1 MFRVR
6 PYKGM
11 NAGIHRGYSLSL
23 PVNWAVGGTMR
34 LVVIGGGHAGIEAAH
49 IAARMGVSTTLLTM
63 NLDQI
68 GQMSCNPSIGGVG
81 KGHMVREVDALGG
94 AMGRL
99 TDATG
104 IHFRILNES
113 RGVAVRGPRAQADRV
128 KYRIAARQ
136 LLESTAHLQLCQGIA
151 AGLRWKNGTRGL
163 EGVELLD
170 GSFLP
175 CDAVVLT
182 AGTFLNGCI
191 LIGDRR
197 IEAGRSAEPSSR
209 HLADQLRSLGLRWR
223 RLKTGTSPRIAK
235 GSIDF
240 RKLQTQP
247 GDVPPRPF
255 SFFSKG
261 IPQPQ
266 VCCHIA
272 STTPETETIIRE
284 NLHRSSM
291 YGGHIQGVGPRY
303 CPSIEDKFVKFP
315 DKERHQIFVEPDSLE
330 TDEIY
335 LAGLSTSMPVDVQVR
350 MVRSMAGFEQ
360 AEILRPGYAIE
371 YDSFDPLQLRQDL
384 SVEGLEGIWFA
395 GQINGTT
402 GYEEAAGQG
411 LMAGVNAARYLLG
424 RSPVTLAR
432 DQAYIGVMIDDL
444 VTKGTDEP
452 YRMLTARA
460 EHRLAL
466 ACDLADARLLD
477 VSREIQALTPSELE
491 QIEAKLERR
500 ERLRAQSDE
509 AWVTPTSPLGPL
521 VMEAGL
527 TLASG
532 LSLTE
537 LLKRQQITP
546 LIADKALASLPD
558 WGKEQP
564 GWDPQWERDLL
575 LFEIRYS
582 GYREREA
589 RLLDGQRAWDHV
601 RIPDGFRIEEIPGL
615 SNEVK
620 EKLKRHS
627 PETLGQA
634 SRIPGI
640 THAAVTLLH
649 MLIERERIA

>member
-1 MFRVR
+1 MQ
-6 PYKGM
+6 
-11 NAGIHRGYSLSL
+11 
-23 PVNWAVGGTMR
+23 
-34 LVVIGGGHAGIEAAH
+34 LVVIGGGHAGIEAAQ
-49 IAARMGVSTTLLTM
+49 IASRMGISTTLLTM

-81 KGHMVREVDALGG
+81 KGHMVRELDALGG

-99 TDATG
+99 TDASG

-128 KYRIAARQ
+128 KYRIEARR
-136 LLESTAHLQLCQGIA
+136 LLEASPGLKLRQGTAA
-151 AGLRWKNGTRGL
+151 ALRWSSGTRCL

-175 CDAVVLT
+175 CRAVVIT

-197 IEAGRSAEPSSR
+197 IEAGRSGEPASR
-209 HLADQLRSLGLRWR
+209 HLGDQLRGLGLRWR

-235 GSIDF
+235 GTIDF
-240 RKLQTQP
+240 SRLLAQP
-247 GDVPPRPF
+247 GDERPRPF
-255 SFFSKG
+255 SFFSRS
-261 IPQPQ
+261 IPLPQ
-266 VCCHIA
+266 VCCHIV
-272 STTPETETIIRE
+272 STTPETEIIIRT
-284 NLHRSSM
+284 NLQRSSM

-315 DKERHQIFVEPDSLE
+315 DKASHQIFVEPDSLE

-335 LAGLSTSMPVDVQVR
+335 LAGLSTSMPVEVQLK
-350 MVRSMAGFEQ
+350 MVQSLPGFER

-371 YDSFDPLQLRQDL
+371 YDSFDPLQLSQDL
-384 SVEGLEGIWFA
+384 SVAGLDGVWFA

-411 LMAGVNAARYLLG
+411 LVAGINAVRWLRNQPPIILE
-424 RSPVTLAR
+424 R

-460 EHRLAL
+460 EHRLGL
-466 ACDLADARLLD
+466 ACDLADVRLLGIAK
-477 VSREIQALTPSELE
+477 EIKALAAGEIRL
-491 QIEAKLERR
+491 IENKMERR
-500 ERLRAQSDE
+500 ELLRRQCDATR
-509 AWVTPTSPLGPL
+509 VTQTSPLGEL
-521 VMEAGL
+521 AREAGL
-527 TLASG
+527 SLASG
-532 LSLTE
+532 LSLSE
-537 LLKRQQITP
+537 LLKRQQFTDP
-546 LIADKALASLPD
+546 LTDRALASLPV
-558 WGKEQP
+558 WEGAQP
-564 GWDPQWERDLL
+564 GWDPAWERDLL
-575 LFEIRYS
+575 LFDIRYS

-589 RLLDGQRAWDHV
+589 RLLEGQRSWDRV
-601 RIPDGFRIEEIPGL
+601 RIPADFLVEHLPGL
-615 SNEVK
+615 SHEVK
-620 EKLKRHS
+620 EKLRRHR

-634 SRIPGI
+634 SRIPGV

-649 MLIERERIA
+649 MLIEKGHT

>member
-1 MFRVR
+1 MQ
-6 PYKGM
+6 
-11 NAGIHRGYSLSL
+11 
-23 PVNWAVGGTMR
+23 
-34 LVVIGGGHAGIEAAH
+34 LVVIGGGHAGIEAAN
-49 IAARMGVSTTLLTM
+49 IAARMGMGTTLLTM

-81 KGHMVREVDALGG
+81 KGHMVRELDALGG

-99 TDATG
+99 IDATG

-128 KYRIAARQ
+128 KYRVEARRH
-136 LLESTAHLQLCQGIA
+136 LESTPGLRLRQGIA
-151 AGLRWKNGTRGL
+151 AGLRWSSGTRGL
-163 EGVELLD
+163 EGVDLLD

-175 CDAVVLT
+175 CRAVVIT
-182 AGTFLNGCI
+182 SGTFLNGCI

-197 IEAGRSAEPSSR
+197 IESGRSGEPSSL

-235 GSIDF
+235 SSIDF
-240 RKLQTQP
+240 SRLTPQP
-247 GDVPPRPF
+247 GDDPPRPF
-255 SFFSKG
+255 SFFSHS

-266 VCCHIA
+266 VACHIV
-272 STTPETETIIRE
+272 STTPQTELIIRE
-284 NLHRSSM
+284 NLKLSSM

-315 DKERHQIFVEPDSLE
+315 DKASHQIFVEPDSLE

-335 LAGLSTSMPVDVQVR
+335 LAGLSTSMPVEVQRR
-350 MVRSMAGFEQ
+350 MVQSLPGFAQ
-360 AEILRPGYAIE
+360 AEIVRPGYAIE
-371 YDSFDPLQLRQDL
+371 YDSFDPLQLGQDL
-384 SVEGLEGIWFA
+384 SVAGLEGVWFA

-411 LMAGVNAARYLLG
+411 LMAGVNAARWLQGEPAMVLE
-424 RSPVTLAR
+424 R

-460 EHRLAL
+460 EHRLGL
-466 ACDLADARLLD
+466 ACDLADVRLLAIA
-477 VSREIQALTPSELE
+477 REIHALHEREFQL
-491 QIEAKLERR
+491 IERKLERR
-500 ERLRAQSDE
+500 ERLRRACDE
-509 AWVTPTSPLGPL
+509 VRVTQTSPLGPL
-521 VMEAGL
+521 ALEAGL
-527 TLASG
+527 SLASG

-537 LLKRQQITP
+537 LLKRQQVTEDV
-546 LIADKALASLPD
+546 AGRALATLPVWEAPQD
-558 WGKEQP
+558 
-564 GWDPQWERDLL
+564 GWDPAWERDLL
-575 LFEIRYS
+575 LFDIRYS
-582 GYREREA
+582 GYRERES
-589 RLLDGQRAWDHV
+589 RLLEGQRSWDRI
-601 RIPDGFRIEEIPGL
+601 RIPEGFLIEHMPGL

-620 EKLKRHS
+620 EKLRRHR

-634 SRIPGI
+634 SRVPGI

-649 MLIERERIA
+649 MLIEKR